1 MDTEIQTLT
10 GGRLRTYH
18 RLSLIESVLSRFN
31 PFIRWTS
38 IFGMVILVLMMGFI
52 FVSVVMRYVFN
63 RPLLGQ
69 VELIEIMMA
78 VVVFSAI
85 AYAQLTKSHVTMDIV
100 VNRLSARPRLI
111 LEGSANLISIALFCL
126 IVYCS
131 ILNTLNTVSTTP
143 IFAIPLRYMR
153 LLVPFGSILLTIMLL
168 RDFIINMK
176 DSLTYKENIWIFM
189 LGIPALV
196 ICAVF
201 WFLIFIPISLSLT
214 ALGLAGIIFMLVMLA
229 AGMPIGYVLMGVG
242 VVMLIYARGSIA
254 GFDILGK
261 TWYETVASYN
271 WSPIMFFML
280 MGFFCFHAGF
290 GRDMFHAATRFLGH
304 FHGGLAMGTVAAC
317 TAFGAVVGD
326 NLSGTITMTAI
337 GYPEMKRY
345 KYDEKL
351 TIGALTCSGTIGA
364 LIPPSVSLIMYGVL
378 AEVSIGKLFMAGI
391 IPGIVCA
398 LSFMA
403 TIYIRCRIDPS
414 LGPPALH
421 STWKERMSSLK
432 SGGPIIA
439 LFLLV
444 IGGIYTGA
452 FTATEGGGIGAFG
465 ALVLAL
471 AMRRMNWKSFG
482 DSIVET
488 AKFVAM
494 AFTVLGG
501 AMVFGYFIVVSKLP
515 LTLASYIATL
525 NVSSTVIMIFI
536 VVTYFFLGCFLPVLP
551 LLLITVP
558 IFLPIAVNLGWD
570 LIWFGIIISL
580 MMNMAAITPPF
591 GIQLFVMKGLTN
603 RPLSLIFA
611 SVVPFIIA
619 LFVTVLLIIAFPEL
633 ATWLPYLFYL

>member
-1 MDTEIQTLT
+1 MK
-10 GGRLRTYH
+10 GGRLRAYQK
-18 RLSLIESVLSRFN
+18 LGLMESLLNRCN

-38 IFGMVILVLMMGFI
+38 IFGMVMLVLMVGLIFI
-52 FVSVVMRYVFN
+52 SVVMRYVFN
-63 RPLLGQ
+63 MPLLGQ

-78 VVVFSAI
+78 IVVFSAI
-85 AYAQLTKSHVTMDIV
+85 AYAQLTRAHVIMDIAI
-100 VNRLSARPRLI
+100 NRLHAKHRLI
-111 LEGSANLISIALFCL
+111 LEGSTNLISIVLFCL

-131 ILNTLNTVSTTP
+131 ISNALNTVSTTP
-143 IFAIPLRYMR
+143 IFAFPLRYMR
-153 LLVPFGSILLTIMLL
+153 LLVPFGGILLMIVLL
-168 RDFIINMK
+168 RDFIVNIK
-176 DSLTYKENIWIFM
+176 DSLVYKENIWILM
-189 LGIPALV
+189 LSIPAIV
-196 ICAVF
+196 IGAVT
-201 WFLIFIPISLSLT
+201 WFLIFDPISFSLT
-214 ALGLAGIIFMLVMLA
+214 ILGIVGIIFMLVMLA
-229 AGMPIGYVLMGVG
+229 TGMPIGFVLMAVG
-242 VVMLIYARGSIA
+242 VVMLINVRGSVA

-290 GRDMFHAATRFLGH
+290 GRDMFYAATRFLGH
-304 FHGGLAMGTVAAC
+304 FRGGLAMGTVAAC
-317 TAFGAVVGD
+317 TTFGAVVGD

-337 GYPEMKRY
+337 GLPEMKRY

-351 TIGALTCSGTIGA
+351 SIGALTCSGTIGA
-364 LIPPSVSLIMYGVL
+364 LIPPSISLIMYGVL
-378 AEVSIGKLFMAGI
+378 AEVSIGQLFMAGI

-403 TIYIRCRIDPS
+403 AIYIGCRIDPS
-414 LGPPALH
+414 LGPPALR
-421 STWKERMSSLK
+421 SAWKERMVSLK

-444 IGGIYTGA
+444 IGGIYSGA

-465 ALVLAL
+465 SLVLAL
-471 AMRRMNWKSFG
+471 AMRRMNRKGFN

-515 LTLASYIATL
+515 LTLASYISAL
-525 NVSSTVIMIFI
+525 NVSSTVVMICI

-570 LIWFGIIISL
+570 LVWFGIIISL

-603 RPLSLIFA
+603 KPLSLIFA
-611 SVVPFIIA
+611 SVAPFIIA
-619 LFVTVLLIIAFPEL
+619 LFATVLLIIAFPKL
-633 ATWLPYLFYL
+633 ATWLPYSFYY